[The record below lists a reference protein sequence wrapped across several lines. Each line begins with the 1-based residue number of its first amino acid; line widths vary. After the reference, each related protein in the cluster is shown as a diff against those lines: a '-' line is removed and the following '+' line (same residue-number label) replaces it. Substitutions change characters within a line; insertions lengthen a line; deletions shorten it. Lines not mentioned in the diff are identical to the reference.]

1 MKFHLFLIISWI
13 QRTVQTPTNCGKR
26 TVVRKKKN
34 LLGQLEQREIM
45 KPYPTFL
52 HVEINLL
59 VTLPGFCMANK
70 GSFHPTT
77 AQHTGVFSMPTQ
89 TWVVNRAQGT
99 LALTLMK
106 WIGIGVKRVWRTGPE
121 DLGWKHSRLLFIFS
135 INNVLLNRQEE
146 RCD

>member
-1 MKFHLFLIISWI
+1 MQMKFHLFLIISWI

-99 LALTLMK
+99 LALMLMK
-106 WIGIGVKRVWRTGPE
+106 
-121 DLGWKHSRLLFIFS
+121 
-135 INNVLLNRQEE
+135 
-146 RCD
+146 